1 MPGSSLN
8 SIPYLRTF
16 SKGLINVF
24 ELIKLRGGPLMM
36 PGSSLNSIPYL
47 CTFPGSMHTGH
58 SRFKFKTA
66 FIIVFAES
74 RIMLCGSSPP
84 IRISLNNLINF
95 GQNL

>member
-8 SIPYLRTF
+8 SIPYLHTF

-47 CTFPGSMHTGH
+47 CKFPGSMHTVH
-58 SRFKFKTA
+58 SVPNLKQLSKLFLQK
-66 FIIVFAES
+66 VES
-74 RIMLCGSSPP
+74 YYVVL
-84 IRISLNNLINF
+84 LLHEEYH
-95 GQNL
+95 